1 MPLRLWHKVLLF
13 IGALTVIGAV
23 TGGALY
29 YACPVQVSILAAL
42 TRNCIVTLSAPA
54 GTTRTESNS
63 AYKTASAAA
72 AQPSSAAS
80 SQGADWPS
88 YNKTRT
94 SERFS
99 PLSQI
104 NPKNAANLR
113 VCALTTSSSRTFSPA
128 C

>member
-54 GTTRTESNS
+54 GTTRIEFRLQNRQCSGG
-63 AYKTASAAA
+63 AAFLRGVIA
-72 AQPSSAAS
+72 GRRLAELQQNADLGAFLAPQP
-80 SQGADWPS
+80 D
-88 YNKTRT
+88 
-94 SERFS
+94 
-99 PLSQI
+99 
-104 NPKNAANLR
+104 
-113 VCALTTSSSRTFSPA
+113 
-128 C
+128 